1 MSKFEIKCNNTSVRA
16 RQSQKRSIYS
26 QSIDVMVGINEK
38 ILESFR
44 LCDFPDVV
52 FVYSLKEGQFYE
64 LIGV

>member
-1 MSKFEIKCNNTSVRA
+1 
-16 RQSQKRSIYS
+16 
-26 QSIDVMVGINEK
+26 MVGSNEQ

-44 LCDFPDVV
+44 VCDFAEPNNDGHNDVV